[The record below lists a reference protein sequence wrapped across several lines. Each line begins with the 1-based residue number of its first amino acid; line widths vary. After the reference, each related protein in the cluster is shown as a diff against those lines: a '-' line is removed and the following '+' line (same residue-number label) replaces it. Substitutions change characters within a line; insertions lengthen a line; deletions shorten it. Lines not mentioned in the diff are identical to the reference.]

1 MSAVTAQ
8 DIKRVPSSPGTLT
21 APEIK
26 DIGRPHSLLV
36 RAGKL
41 YIGGTK
47 GLAALD
53 EKGTVLWTTELPEAD
68 GRAVDVDGE
77 HVAYS
82 SFLIAG
88 LDRGSGLTAALM
100 WGSPSQKLVVERAE
114 VGVVASADGKPV
126 WQVKLAEATGL
137 SPPALGGKALAVQ
150 GAKNLLLYER
160 ATGKPITEILT
171 FTNWLGL
178 SDAWNSRLPVM
189 RPLWVDGGVIT
200 AHQSWMKKVNEQ
212 GEELVATKS
221 LGKNFTMLTTGPLL
235 CKDKVI
241 LSEAAY
247 PEGNIFSGKKARVY
261 AASVKGE
268 KVWYEETPD
277 DVAGTSDLTCNE
289 DTIFAVSNAMV
300 TAFSYAGKEQ
310 WRYVSKGGVLIPG
323 THRGLLKAGTLP
335 IAHQITAGRQAVV
348 AGPYLYVTSRAER
361 TWKGK
366 SDVITVFDIA
376 KGEIVEQIDPNTI
389 IVDMAVFGSD
399 LALTTT
405 EGLRFI
411 ALKQ

>member
-1 MSAVTAQ
+1 M
-8 DIKRVPSSPGTLT
+8 
-21 APEIK
+21 
-26 DIGRPHSLLV
+26 
-36 RAGKL
+36 
-41 YIGGTK
+41 
-47 GLAALD
+47 
-53 EKGTVLWTTELPEAD
+53 
-68 GRAVDVDGE
+68 
-77 HVAYS
+77 
-82 SFLIAG
+82 
-88 LDRGSGLTAALM
+88 
-100 WGSPSQKLVVERAE
+100 
-114 VGVVASADGKPV
+114 